1 MRSSGAVNKLVNNG
15 SSKLPDLTMNLS
27 EFEAGESIE
36 MYLDNK
42 RVVLKHSLPTCIFC
56 GSTYNVSGHKGK
68 GVCRCCAEELRNY
81 KG

>member
-1 MRSSGAVNKLVNNG
+1 MRSLAVVNKLTNG
-15 SSKLPDLTMNLS
+15 DSPKLSDLTMDLCDIK
-27 EFEAGESIE
+27 AGESLE

-42 RVVLKHSLPTCIFC
+42 RIVLKHSLPTCIFC
-56 GSTYNVSGHKGK
+56 GSTNNVSGHKGK